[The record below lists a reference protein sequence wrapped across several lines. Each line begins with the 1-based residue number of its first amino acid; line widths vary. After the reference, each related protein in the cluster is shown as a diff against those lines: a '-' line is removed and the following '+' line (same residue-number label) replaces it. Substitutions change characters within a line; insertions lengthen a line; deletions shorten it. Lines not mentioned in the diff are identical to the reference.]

1 MASELKVNKITPESN
16 TTVTLG
22 DPGDTIVLAGTVD
35 GANITNVN
43 ASNLASGTVDNA
55 RLDAQLQD
63 VAGLAT
69 TSGSFIQGNG
79 SNFTLSAYTLPTA
92 DGTADQVLTTD
103 GLGSV
108 TFADA
113 GGGGG
118 STISAEAFTAYFDT
132 GTTTVGAPGPE
143 SAATVNNR
151 AALIALMDASA
162 NNTWLL
168 TRFDYIVLTNYSGDS
183 SSFRFQI
190 RKGYRTFT

>member
-22 DPGDTIVLAGTVD
+22 DPGDTVVLAGTVD

-43 ASNLASGTVDNA
+43 ASSLASGTVDNA

-79 SNFTLSAYTLPTA
+79 SNFTLSTYTLPTA

-113 GGGGG
+113 GGG
-118 STISAEAFTAYFDT
+118 STISAEAFTAYVDT
-132 GTTTVGAPGPE
+132 GFNAVLNNWIKPTVDAMMNS
-143 SAATVNNR
+143 SA
-151 AALIALMDASA
+151 L
-162 NNTWLL
+162 NTWLM
-168 TRFDYIVLTNYSGDS
+168 TRYDFIFETATLGDTPNY
-183 SSFRFQI
+183 RYQI
-190 RKGYRTFT
+190 RKGYRTFS